1 MTRQGSYRRP
11 QPPRIPLHAAP
22 AGQRQRVLRLF
33 IAAGTGAAGLCL
45 VIGSVALV
53 ASAGGRPRSTTV
65 TSASHLSPAR
75 PSPARLSPARLS
87 PARTAHGGSTP
98 GLHGPRLS
106 SAHGRTILS
115 SAGRGAGTSRRFTIS
130 GTGTWQLKWSYYDCS
145 AQGGKGEFV
154 VTETGTVPGA
164 SLSEFGTAGHGTAW
178 AYRDKGSHHLVIRSE
193 CAWRIAVVGQQ

>member
-1 MTRQGSYRRP
+1 MTRQGCYRRP
-11 QPPRIPLHAAP
+11 QPPRLPLHAAP
-22 AGQRQRVLRLF
+22 AGRRRRVLRLC

-75 PSPARLSPARLS
+75 LSPGRQSPARMPHSGSRPGS
-87 PARTAHGGSTP
+87 HGA
-98 GLHGPRLS
+98 RLS
-106 SAHGRTILS
+106 SAPGRTILS
-115 SAGRGAGTSRRFTIS
+115 SAGRGAETSRRFTIS

-145 AQGGKGEFV
+145 ALDGKGDFV

-164 SLSEFGTAGHGTAW
+164 SLSEFGAAGHGTAW